1 MELGTFGAVMAF
13 ASEVVAQSVAF
24 YESACSVAKG
34 SDLQAVLRSLSDE
47 GRRDQATIEQ
57 ARRENVTEMILE
69 PIAGL
74 RQQEYRVD
82 AVGPE
87 AGSDAAISRTALLLA
102 ERDHRFFT
110 DSSAK
115 LPLPEV
121 ARIFRRVA
129 HRKERE
135 VARLRALTS

>member
-13 ASEVVAQSVAF
+13 ASQVVAQSVAF
-24 YESACSVAKG
+24 YESACSVAQG
-34 SDLQAVLRSLSDE
+34 PDLQAVLRSLSDQ
-47 GRRDQATIEQ
+47 GRRNQVTIEQ

-74 RQQEYRVD
+74 RQEEYQLTVEEP
-82 AVGPE
+82 A
-87 AGSDAAISRTALLLA
+87 AGSEAAILRMTLRLA
-102 ERDHRFFT
+102 ERDHRLFYE
-110 DSSAK
+110 SSAR

-129 HRKERE
+129 HQQERE
-135 VARLRALTS
+135 VARLRALMS

>member
-13 ASEVVAQSVAF
+13 ASQVVAQSVAF
-24 YESACSVAKG
+24 YESACSVTPG
-34 SDLQAVLRSLSDE
+34 SDLQAVLRSLADE
-47 GRRDQATIEQ
+47 GQRDQVTIVQ

-74 RQQEYRVD
+74 RQQEYQVTVEEP
-82 AVGPE
+82 AI
-87 AGSDAAISRTALLLA
+87 GSEAAILGAALLLA
-102 ERDHRFFT
+102 ERDYRFFT

-135 VARLRALTS
+135 VARLRALAS